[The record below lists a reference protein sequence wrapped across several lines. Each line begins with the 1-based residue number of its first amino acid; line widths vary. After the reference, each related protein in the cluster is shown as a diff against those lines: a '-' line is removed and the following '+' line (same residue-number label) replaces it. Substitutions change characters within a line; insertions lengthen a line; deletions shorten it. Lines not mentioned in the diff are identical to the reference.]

1 MGIDEEE
8 ITEQRIDEAGKN
20 PTPEQ
25 IQAFLDKQAKLKEA
39 VKARPQL
46 DGVESENM
54 HILGAILFAS
64 KGDCVCKA
72 CVLLAEIAGK
82 TVDFMVDGIIKQKE
96 TTP

>member
-1 MGIDEEE
+1 MAKTLEDMYKDAE
-8 ITEQRIDEAGKN
+8 DAKSKN
-20 PTPEQ
+20 PSPEQ
-25 IQAFLDKQAKLKEA
+25 IEAFRKEQEKLKEH

-82 TVDFMVDGIIKQKE
+82 TVDFMVDGIIKAKE
-96 TTP
+96 TG